1 MECWQC
7 RADPPP
13 WHQGRAALRY
23 DEQARRIILPLKYGD
38 RVESARA
45 LAHHMAR
52 SGATLLREAELL
64 VPVPLYWRR
73 RLARRYNQ
81 AALLAWSLGRIAGCA
96 VLPDA
101 LRRVRQT
108 DSLAGKTRLE
118 RQATVSDAFTTRPGR
133 TAQVA
138 GRRVVLVDDVLTTGS
153 TAGAC
158 TRVLLA
164 AGAARVDLLVG
175 ARVEYSAPD
184 EALP

>member
-1 MECWQC
+1 
-7 RADPPP
+7 
-13 WHQGRAALRY
+13 
-23 DEQARRIILPLKYGD
+23 
-38 RVESARA
+38 VETARA

-52 SGATLLREAELL
+52 SGVSLLREADLL

-81 AALLAWSLGRIAGCA
+81 SALLAWSLGRIAGCA

-108 DSLAGKTRLE
+108 GTLAGKSRPE
-118 RQATVSDAFTTRPGR
+118 REATVADAFAMRPGR
-133 TAQVA
+133 AAQVA
-138 GRRVVLVDDVLTTGS
+138 GRRIVLVDDVLTTGA

-158 TRVLLA
+158 TRVLMA